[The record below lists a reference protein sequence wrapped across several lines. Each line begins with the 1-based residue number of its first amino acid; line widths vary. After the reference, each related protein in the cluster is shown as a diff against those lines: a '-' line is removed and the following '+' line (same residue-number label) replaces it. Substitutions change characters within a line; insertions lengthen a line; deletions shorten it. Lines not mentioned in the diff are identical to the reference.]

1 MFWIFFALF
10 ILFFA
15 FIGGV
20 INGISNILRGD
31 FDDSDGSITWLVI
44 AGIIIW
50 FIFS

>member
-1 MFWIFFALF
+1 MFWILFFIF

-15 FIGGV
+15 LIGGV

-31 FDDSDGSITWLVI
+31 FDDSDGGITWLVI

-50 FIFS
+50 LIFG